1 MSFKPLIIDTGVFKQ
16 LPSGQALDAG
26 GWILPASGG
35 TVNYLLMADVSGNAV
50 WGSDVAGLT
59 SLTVDNITINGF
71 SITSD
76 IGTIIF
82 NDENLTTTGTVSAK
96 TLYLD
101 QGTYHYHGDGAHTYD
116 KVFSNYTASNPVTG
130 TLVIDLPNGYTS
142 NILSFKVR
150 GYSYRAEHGPWEV
163 TFGGIPV
170 NASPDFWDQVRAFVS
185 GQAPFIMIRAGYN
198 GNTGKACLMLG
209 TTTTNWYLPITEITD
224 VISASGTSTGL
235 ETGWDIAYYADETNF
250 YNNDANQED
259 PEEVTWNRDYP
270 TPSADNEILVSFAD
284 KQANWITVNYAKNIT
299 EDTSIYVRKTGNDTT
314 GDGSFGLPYLTVE
327 RAITHTLTI
336 NPGVYFLT
344 VDIGEGIFSENT
356 ITYHHSQGTQIV
368 FLGVS
373 EQITSQAVN
382 SIAGGTTSLG
392 SNLSYYDVTF
402 ILPVGKSVTVGDYIS
417 IGNATGGSNPKG
429 LYGCHYV
436 SGWVGGTRTATIQV
450 VFRDGSSV
458 ASGAVTCDIDL
469 IKTVLAFTA
478 SNGLNLNG
486 LVSGGFWIG
495 MVFQGSDITS
505 HVGINMISGAS
516 VTLQGS
522 SGSGFATGV
531 VGFGIGVQV
540 QINAGFNGE
549 FSFISKCGDI
559 GIQTLTGGTTYVQN
573 SHISGVNNEGVTC
586 LTNSTFIG
594 TALTITGVGN
604 YSVYAIDGAYVS
616 LINGNIT
623 LNNATYAIGAFNRS
637 TINITGSTFTDSV
650 TPATNGNNEDSWLI
664 GP

>member
-26 GWILPASGG
+26 GWILPTSGG
-35 TVNYLLMADVSGNAV
+35 TINYLLMANGSGNAV

-59 SLTVDNITINGF
+59 SLTVDNITIDGF

-76 IGTIIF
+76 IGSIIF
-82 NDENLTTTGTVSAK
+82 NDENLLTTGSMSAS

-101 QGTYHYHGDGAHTYD
+101 QGTYHDHGDGAHAYD

-130 TLVIDLPNGYTS
+130 TLVIDFPTGYTS

-170 NASPDFWDQVRAFVS
+170 NSSPDFWDHVRAYVC
-185 GQAPFIMIRAGYN
+185 GQVPFIMIRAGYN

-209 TTTTNWYLPITEITD
+209 DTSNNWYLPITEITD
-224 VISASGTSTGL
+224 VLSASGTSTGL

-270 TPSADNEILVSFAD
+270 TPSADNEILVSFDD
-284 KQANWITVNYAKNIT
+284 KQAGWITVNYAKNIT

-314 GDGSFGLPYLTVE
+314 GDGSSGLPYLTVE

-368 FLGVS
+368 FQGVS

-495 MVFQGSDITS
+495 MVFKCMLAQLIDFLAIT
-505 HVGINMISGAS
+505 
-516 VTLQGS
+516 
-522 SGSGFATGV
+522 
-531 VGFGIGVQV
+531 
-540 QINAGFNGE
+540 
-549 FSFISKCGDI
+549 C
-559 GIQTLTGGTTYVQN
+559 
-573 SHISGVNNEGVTC
+573 
-586 LTNSTFIG
+586 
-594 TALTITGVGN
+594 
-604 YSVYAIDGAYVS
+604 
-616 LINGNIT
+616 
-623 LNNATYAIGAFNRS
+623 
-637 TINITGSTFTDSV
+637 
-650 TPATNGNNEDSWLI
+650 
-664 GP
+664 